1 MVGIHPKTD
10 PITIGQKTHKTRE
23 KERKK
28 ERGREGVGKKK
39 KKKKKKKMMIISDRF
54 LGEKIESEI
63 YSDPIRAG
71 GSIGDV

>member
-1 MVGIHPKTD
+1 M
-10 PITIGQKTHKTRE
+10 
-23 KERKK
+23 
-28 ERGREGVGKKK
+28 GKKK